1 MSRKFRENDAAR
13 SGEMGNEPE
22 TDKRRCS
29 RKAASPFHLT
39 EIKNQT
45 EILINCLLQ
54 SVANCHGWSLSKD
67 FMPLLL
73 LLLPDEPSVRYSHS
87 FESGVAP
94 IPLNLQSS

>member
-1 MSRKFRENDAAR
+1 MRQDLAR
-13 SGEMGNEPE
+13 WGNEPE

-45 EILINCLLQ
+45 KITILINCLLQ
-54 SVANCHGWSLSKD
+54 SVANCHGWSSSKD
-67 FMPLLL
+67 FTPLLL